1 MMKCAFIFLD
11 YTAAVK
17 FAAEAVVDF
26 DWTVNLL
33 NDFSQRD
40 IFCRTSNHITA
51 ADALIRFRQPSLRQT
66 PQNFQS
72 KPLWNTAVIRYL
84 FGTGLFSP
92 RRKTIHNADRII
104 RFMCDA
110 HDLNVTGVEN
120 AFDSKGN
127 LIGYVVKTAT
137 TGYNADVPIETATTI
152 TKDGKIVVGIN
163 ILKQEETEY
172 LGVRIQQDSF
182 KNQFNGKKLPIAD
195 SSTVEKGS
203 KVDIIA
209 KSTISSKA
217 VIDAVNNASEY
228 VNTYLAE

>member
-1 MMKCAFIFLD
+1 MKNKAHYNPKSNKQIISLIIMIIVTVALIFASVSLAKVISEKSKASAEID
-11 YTAAVK
+11 FSVNITTPIAVK
-17 FAAEAVVDF
+17 E
-26 DWTVNLL
+26 N
-33 NDFSQRD
+33 
-40 IFCRTSNHITA
+40 
-51 ADALIRFRQPSLRQT
+51 
-66 PQNFQS
+66 
-72 KPLWNTAVIRYL
+72 
-84 FGTGLFSP
+84 
-92 RRKTIHNADRII
+92 
-104 RFMCDA
+104 
-110 HDLNVTGVEN
+110 DLNVTGVEN